1 MSSAVPKTRHGGRN
15 KRFSAAV
22 RKVDENKRKAVIEE
36 KLRFLEEDFFE
47 DPNKM
52 AELDDDEGFE
62 MEEGEPRKRKNEKRI
77 NKRAKKEGN
86 LKRNLN
92 LRKIIQ

>member
-1 MSSAVPKTRHGGRN
+1 MSNPVSKTRQGGRN
-15 KRFSAAV
+15 KRFSSSV
-22 RKVDENKRKAVIEE
+22 KKVDQNKRKAVIEE

-62 MEEGEPRKRKNEKRI
+62 MGEGEPRKRKN
-77 NKRAKKEGN
+77 
-86 LKRNLN
+86 
-92 LRKIIQ
+92 

>member
-1 MSSAVPKTRHGGRN
+1 MSSAIPKTRHGGRN

-36 KLRFLEEDFFE
+36 KLRYLEEDFFE

-52 AELDDDEGFE
+52 A
-62 MEEGEPRKRKNEKRI
+62 
-77 NKRAKKEGN
+77 
-86 LKRNLN
+86 
-92 LRKIIQ
+92 